1 MIKEVTSSEENRL
14 KEEFRKEIKGGTLPV
29 IIPEEELPSDVMPVY
44 MNRAALEHLTRFAR

>member
-14 KEEFRKEIKGGTLPV
+14 KEEFRKEIKDGTLPV

-44 MNRAALEHLTRFAR
+44 MSRAALEHLTSFAR